1 MNIYTFKILFIF
13 LFKLWLYSL
22 IIEYN
27 TNHSQCQCKYAFNF
41 TYEFQTR
48 NRESLLAFRLAVS
61 QCNMRAC
68 ACTTMYEATVPCC
81 FILYLQWFLSL
92 WIHVQSCWDDLK
104 KECKFFSDSLFFI
117 ILRQS
122 SRKSSC
128 PSFQY
133 FSVFAEKWS
142 MWIQLQAGMRNRVLP
157 ICRRRLTSKGNLVMC
172 DSPPSR

>member
-68 ACTTMYEATVPCC
+68 TNYVRSHRTVLFHFVFTMVSLA
-81 FILYLQWFLSL
+81 LYT
-92 WIHVQSCWDDLK
+92 QSRWDDLK